1 MCLNS
6 AGNFIKPEPDIAKTL
21 QEFAEVRGPG
31 TSAHMR
37 RLLPKGSL
45 GLVFKTRFSSLNT
58 FHPWTKVSVVVC
70 TDATL
75 VVKTFLPVTSLVCVV
90 IVANPLQQRPA
101 GNAHEGHIYSSR
113 LISPDTWTEAEKK

>member
-1 MCLNS
+1 MDYLGCDVIELKTAASTGTNHLLSVRFSMCLNS

-37 RLLPKGSL
+37 RLLPKGSW

-70 TDATL
+70 ADATL
-75 VVKTFLPVTSLVCVV
+75 AAKTFLPVTSLVCVV
-90 IVANPLQQRPA
+90 FVANPL
-101 GNAHEGHIYSSR
+101 
-113 LISPDTWTEAEKK
+113 